1 MTGGSGSFGSRI
13 VRLGILVLMLL
24 LLLFAWQGQ
33 YRFQFGVPRTVGGK
47 DLAAA
52 LVLLAVAWPLARRM
66 GSGREHD
73 AVDASAPTRRREWIA
88 VALLCTLGTLLRL
101 VHFETVPD
109 GLNHDAAWYG
119 MYAIHIVNGAEYTP
133 YVAAAWG
140 RETLFS
146 YAIAALMPMLGNSPE
161 AVQLASTLFGIAAL
175 IPMYL
180 LARAMFGP
188 RIGLLTLA
196 FFAASGWHGVFSRAG
211 WRVITLPPFACL
223 AFYGL
228 WKGMQTRRVGYWLLA
243 GVSCGL
249 AINTYNA
256 GRVVPPMV
264 ALLFLLFALLR
275 RGEWKAWLS
284 GALAMGLA
292 FLIVGGPMLWYA
304 ANNFEKW
311 QGRAENLAEER
322 VAESRT
328 LSNWIDAFAMFNYRG
343 NGNDF
348 FVHEPLL
355 EPLAAVL
362 FVFGVASSLVGIRR
376 RENLFVV
383 LGLVLAVL
391 PGVVS
396 IPNGNRCVTAMP
408 FVYLFIALG
417 LSRFA
422 DCCGG
427 LLSNGAQRRALVA
440 TLLVLTIVVAVVETY
455 DEFLGRRRRS
465 VLGFSAEATA
475 AGEFMRPYMG
485 THKVYAVSGSWP
497 EYTLTYLSYNG
508 EGDPLER
515 HFVFARSFRE
525 VEGEIDRF
533 GKKGLL
539 FVFGNDPAGT
549 EAAARVAK
557 MFAEHRVQPITA
569 RRLGGSQVAQALFVD
584 AESLSKSQPWSN
596 VSRTLLLHEQPGGP
610 PAASGRICFAPVGGA
625 SGVSTRVQLMVPE
638 ISEAAVARG
647 VRWLADCSAERD
659 RRSLFELAFTPEG
672 LVARRDGSIV
682 LVPRE
687 RIEPGHWYEIDTIVS
702 PGEGRIDVVLDGR
715 RVAAGKGLRLS
726 EENRFQVSGIEVWGD
741 QVNEASGQL
750 YVDNVTVLGERM
762 DPADRR
768 WARGQRGELPAY
780 DQDFED
786 MPFGPVAVG
795 GEWKDVRGAVSVVA
809 GPNYWG
815 QAGQAVGGGT
825 NAFDGG
831 RGAGPGQFD
840 EPMGVAL
847 VPGGDFFVSDR
858 LNHRVQKFASD
869 GTFLGAWG
877 KLGDGAGE
885 FREPHDLAASDGA
898 LYVADTWNQRI
909 QVFDWNGTFM
919 FQIKD
924 TPPLASPRGIFA
936 RAGRIYLADS
946 GNGVARVFD
955 RSGKLLLTL
964 GEKGSGPGQ
973 MSEPVDVAADSKG
986 RIYVLNS
993 GNNRM
998 EMFESSGQPAGS
1010 FPIPNWTGPYLKES
1024 YLAIDAADVIYM
1036 SDWDTGRVRRF
1047 KTNGTEL
1054 PAIGPTVSRPSG
1066 LDTDGARVLFS
1077 ARGDHRVRAVTVEQ
1091 VRGTALPRP
1100 AMPAGRGSG

>member
-1 MTGGSGSFGSRI
+1 
-13 VRLGILVLMLL
+13 VRLGIVVTMLL
-24 LLLFAWQGQ
+24 FLLVAWQGQ
-33 YRFQFGVPRTVGGK
+33 HRFQFDVPRAAGGK
-47 DLAAA
+47 ELAAA
-52 LVLLAVAWPLARRM
+52 LILLAVAWPLARRM
-66 GSGREHD
+66 GSGREYG
-73 AVDASAPTRRREWIA
+73 AVDASAPARRREWIA
-88 VALLCTLGTLLRL
+88 VALICGLGTLLRF
-101 VHFETVPD
+101 VHFGTVPE
-109 GLNHDAAWYG
+109 GMNHDAAWYG
-119 MYAIHIVNGAEYTP
+119 MYASYIVNGAEYTP
-133 YVAAAWG
+133 YVSAAWG

-161 AVQLASTLFGIAAL
+161 AVQLTSTLFGIAAL
-175 IPMYL
+175 LPMYL

-188 RIGLLTLA
+188 RLGLLALA
-196 FFAASGWHGVFSRAG
+196 FFAASGWHVVFSRAG

-223 AFYGL
+223 AFFGL
-228 WKGMQTRRVGYWLLA
+228 WKGIQTRRVGYWLLA

-249 AINTYNA
+249 ALNTYNA
-256 GRVVPPMV
+256 GRIVPPMV
-264 ALLFLLFALLR
+264 ALMFLIFAFLQR
-275 RGEWKAWLS
+275 REWKAWLS
-284 GALAMGLA
+284 GALTTGLA
-292 FLIVGGPMLWYA
+292 FLVVGGPMLWYA

-328 LSNWIDAFAMFNYRG
+328 VSNWVDAFAMFNYRG

-362 FVFGVASSLVGIRR
+362 FVLGVATSLVGIRR

-408 FVYLFIALG
+408 FVYLLVALG

-427 LLSNGAQRRALVA
+427 LLTDAKQRRALVN
-440 TLLVLTIVVAVVETY
+440 TLLVLSIVIAVVETY
-455 DEFLGRRRRS
+455 DEFLGPHRRS
-465 VLGFSAEATA
+465 MLGFSAEATA

-485 THKVYAVSGSWP
+485 THKVFVVSGSWP
-497 EYTLTYLSYNG
+497 EYTLTYLSYDGAGN
-508 EGDPLER
+508 PLER
-515 HFVFARSFRE
+515 QFAFARSFRE

-539 FVFGNDPAGT
+539 FVFGSDPEGT
-549 EAAARVAK
+549 DAMTRIAK
-557 MFAEHRVQPITA
+557 LFADHRVQPITA
-569 RRLGGSQVAQALFVD
+569 RRLGGRQVAQALFVD
-584 AESLSKSQPWSN
+584 GESLSKSQPWSN
-596 VSRTLLLHEQPGGP
+596 VSRALFLHEQPDGP
-610 PAASGRICFAPVGGA
+610 PAASGRICFAPVGTP

-638 ISEAAVARG
+638 VGAATAARG
-647 VRWLADCSAERD
+647 VRWLVGCSGDEPSRP
-659 RRSLFELAFTPEG
+659 LFELAFTTAG
-672 LVARRDGSIV
+672 LVARRDGSMV
-682 LVPRE
+682 LVPSE
-687 RIEPGHWYEIDTIVS
+687 RIEAGHWYEVDAIVS
-702 PGEGRIDVVLDGR
+702 PGEARIDFALDGR
-715 RVAAGKGLRLS
+715 RVAAGNGLRLS
-726 EENRFQVSGIEVWGD
+726 GKDSIRVSGIEVWAD
-741 QVNEASGQL
+741 HVNEASGQL
-750 YVDNVTVLGERM
+750 YVDNLTVLGERM
-762 DPADRR
+762 DPGDRR
-768 WARGQRGELPAY
+768 WTRGQRGDLPAY

-786 MPFGPVAVG
+786 MPFGPVLEG
-795 GEWKDVRGAVSVVA
+795 DPWKDVRGTLSVVA
-809 GPNYWG
+809 GPSYWG
-815 QAGQAVGGGT
+815 RADQSAGGGS

-831 RGAGPGQFD
+831 HGAGPGQFD

-858 LNHRVQKFASD
+858 LNHRVQKFAYD

-877 KLGDGAGE
+877 KLGNGPGE
-885 FREPHDLAASDGA
+885 FREPHDLAAADGA

-909 QVFDWNGTFM
+909 QVLDWNGTFL

-924 TPPLASPRGIFA
+924 TPALASPRGIFA
-936 RAGRIYLADS
+936 RHGRIYLADS
-946 GNGVARVFD
+946 GNSVARVFD
-955 RSGKLLLTL
+955 RSGKLLLNL

-973 MSEPVDVAADSKG
+973 LSEPVDVVADSKG

-998 EMFESSGQPAGS
+998 EIFEPSGQSAGS
-1010 FPIPNWTGPYLKES
+1010 FPIPNWTGPNLKES

-1066 LDTDGARVLFS
+1066 LDTDGARVIFT
-1077 ARGDHRVRAVTVEQ
+1077 ARGDHRVRAVIVEQ
-1091 VRGTALPRP
+1091 GRGTALPRP
-1100 AMPAGRGSG
+1100 AMPAGRGPGQGVQ